1 MCFDHHRF
9 GTVALF
15 LQLLPPFSMFF
26 LMTTAAGSALWAAAI
41 EDRRV
46 LLRQGQSEEGN
57 AHYQDEEASG

>member
-1 MCFDHHRF
+1 M
-9 GTVALF
+9 ALF